1 MRPTMRIA
9 QVAPLM
15 EAVPPR
21 TYGGTERV
29 VHYLTEELVRQGH
42 DVTLFASGDSRTSA
56 DLVAVIQRS
65 IRNHSQ
71 HCDPTIWHQRQLM
84 EVLRMADKFD
94 IVHFHTDFSHFSV
107 LRYLQTPHITTL
119 HGRLDLPD
127 FQVVFQEFPDMPVVS
142 ISDSQRR
149 PIPNANWMATVYNGT
164 PTANF
169 TFQPTPSC
177 DEYFAFVGRFSPE
190 KGPLRAIE
198 IARRLG
204 IKLKLAAKV
213 DKVDVDYFE
222 QQIRPHL
229 SDPLIQ
235 YIGEVDEC
243 EKNRLLGGAKALLF
257 PIDWPEPFGL
267 VMTESMACGTPV
279 IAFRNGSVAE
289 VMSEGISGFIVE
301 NIDQAVEAA
310 GNAERIDRQ
319 GCRTYFESRFSVE
332 SMAERYLEV
341 YEATVAPQSTIRIP
355 LRQTIWKT

>member
-1 MRPTMRIA
+1 MRIA

-56 DLVAVIQRS
+56 DHVAVIGES
-65 IRNHSQ
+65 LRNHSQ
-71 HCDPTIWHQRQLM
+71 RLDPTIWHQRQLM

-107 LRYLQTPHITTL
+107 LRYLETHHVTTL

-127 FQVVFQEFPDMPVVS
+127 FQVVFEEFPDMPVVS
-142 ISDSQRR
+142 ISDSQRG
-149 PIPNANWMATVYNGT
+149 PIPQANWVATVYNGT
-164 PTANF
+164 PAATY
-169 TFQPTPSC
+169 TFQPRASS

-190 KGPLRAIE
+190 KSPLRAIE

-204 IKLKLAAKV
+204 IPLRMAAKV
-213 DKVDVDYFE
+213 DKVDEAYFQE
-222 QQIRPHL
+222 QVKPQL
-229 SDPLIQ
+229 TDPLIQ

-243 EKNRLLGGAKALLF
+243 EKNQLLGGAKGLLF

-267 VMTESMACGTPV
+267 AMTESMACGTPV
-279 IAFRNGSVAE
+279 IAFRNGSVEE
-289 VMSEGISGFIVE
+289 VMKDGITGFVVE
-301 NIDQAVEAA
+301 SVDQAVEVACKL
-310 GNAERIDRQ
+310 EEIDRQ
-319 GCRTYFESRFSVE
+319 GCRKYFESRFSVE
-332 SMAERYLEV
+332 AMAAGYLDV
-341 YEATVAPQSTIRIP
+341 YKAILAPKSTIRIP
-355 LRQTIWKT
+355 FRQTISKT